1 MNLQKLAERFRV
13 LAMSKMFQSKRNG
26 YVDLKGGG
34 WGVEIHGAKQEPQ
47 HGDKVFID
55 LAYMDMEGFSEE
67 FVDQV
72 LGESTDLRGHKKYVC
87 SIQTQEHIEKLLA
100 QRLV

>member
-1 MNLQKLAERFRV
+1 
-13 LAMSKMFQSKRNG
+13 MSKMFQSKRNG

-34 WGVEIHGAKQEPQ
+34 WGVEDNGETGTAARGQ
-47 HGDKVFID
+47 
-55 LAYMDMEGFSEE
+55 GFRLISRIWGWRGIAEE

-72 LGESTDLRGHKKYVC
+72 VGESTDLRGHKKYVC

-100 QRLV
+100 QRPV